1 MNHRRHM
8 IPCNRKDI
16 EPSRLDSWMLFCKP
30 RCCESGEVHEIPFRS
45 VAKVNIRT
53 SSSDNARSGS
63 AGGVVLL
70 KWQKTASPWLYFF
83 GPLFLLRKVETC
95 NGRRGR
101 LIGSLSIRHG

>member
-30 RCCESGEVHEIPFRS
+30 RCCESGEVQNFHEIPFRP

-63 AGGVVLL
+63 AGGVVVL
-70 KWQKTASPWLYFF
+70 KWQKTAYLHGFIFLVLYFF
-83 GPLFLLRKVETC
+83 
-95 NGRRGR
+95 
-101 LIGSLSIRHG
+101 